1 MLYVGKSD
9 IGKHRSENQDTF
21 VALKLCQN
29 LVLCVICDGMGGVN
43 GGRIASELAI
53 TAFVDYAKDAFMPFL
68 NLTTDLFDYDAML
81 MSGVDMSEIL
91 IKATSA
97 ANITIRQRSAFER
110 KLEGMGTT
118 LIAAVFI
125 DDILYIANVG
135 DSRLYVLK
143 ENFEQI
149 THDNSV
155 IQHLIDIGRISSA
168 EEASKSPYRNMLS
181 RAVGAEDT
189 IETDIYML
197 DFQFGTVLMCSDGL
211 YNFMGINDFI
221 PQIEESDDIEK
232 LELAADKLIEEAN
245 LGGGGDNITVVLV
258 RKAKEG

>member
-21 VALKLCQN
+21 VTLRLCQN

-53 TAFVDYAKDAFMPFL
+53 TAFVDYARDVFAPYL
-68 NLTTDLFDYDAML
+68 NLVTNLFDYNAML

-97 ANITIRQRSAFER
+97 ANTTIRQRSAFER

-118 LIAAVFI
+118 LVAAVFI

-143 ENFEQI
+143 EKFEQI
-149 THDNSV
+149 THDNSM
-155 IQHLIDIGRISSA
+155 IQYFIDTGQISSA

-181 RAVGAEDT
+181 RAVGAEDS

-197 DFQFGTVLMCSDGL
+197 DFESGTVLMCSDGL
-211 YNFMGINDFI
+211 YNFAKIDNFI
-221 PQIEESDDIEK
+221 PLIEDS
-232 LELAADKLIEEAN
+232 LELAADKLIDEAN
-245 LGGGGDNITVVLV
+245 NNGGGDNITVVLV
-258 RKAKEG
+258 KKD